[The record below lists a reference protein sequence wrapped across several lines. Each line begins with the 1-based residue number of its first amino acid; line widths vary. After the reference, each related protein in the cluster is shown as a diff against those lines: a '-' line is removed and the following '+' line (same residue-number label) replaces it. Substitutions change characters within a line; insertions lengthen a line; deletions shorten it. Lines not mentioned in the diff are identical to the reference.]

1 MKKGQIIVIEGSC
14 DGVGKS
20 TQYQL
25 LYKRLLEEKK
35 RVLAH
40 HFPSYNTYQGIPVE
54 NYLKGEMGDLNS
66 LSPYFIN
73 SLYALDRGVTWYT
86 SLKEQYENGTTI
98 LLDRY
103 TTSSLIYQSALI
115 EDSEE
120 KKQFIDYVIDFE
132 YEKLGIAKP
141 DNVIFLTAPLELVNS
156 LRQKRKEEEGEAI
169 SGDIHEKDLAF
180 QKKVYEN
187 ALFIA
192 DYLNWDVIECTL
204 NGKMKSKED
213 IHEEIYK
220 YVRKK
225 KKVR

>member
-115 EDSEE
+115 EDKIERQKFWNYVS
-120 KKQFIDYVIDFE
+120 DYE
-132 YEKLGIAKP
+132 YNKLGIQEP
-141 DNVIFLTAPLELVNS
+141 DCVLFLHIPFDLS
-156 LRQKRKEEEGEAI
+156 QKLRAQRKEYEGLKN
-169 SGDIHEKDLAF
+169 DLHEKNIEYLY
-180 QKKVYEN
+180 KVYQSSLEVAQYFHWN
-187 ALFIA
+187 T
-192 DYLNWDVIECTL
+192 IECSE
-204 NGKMKSKED
+204 NNQMKKIED
-213 IHEEIYK
+213 VHEQIYK
-220 YVRKK
+220 LIKK
-225 KKVR
+225 

>member
-25 LYKRLLEEKK
+25 LYKRLLEERK

-40 HFPSYNTYQGIPVE
+40 HFPSYNSYQGIPVE

-115 EDSEE
+115 EDKIERQKFWNYVS
-120 KKQFIDYVIDFE
+120 DYE
-132 YEKLGIAKP
+132 YNKLGIQEP
-141 DNVIFLTAPLELVNS
+141 DCVLFLHIPFDLS
-156 LRQKRKEEEGEAI
+156 QKLRAQRKEYEGLKN
-169 SGDIHEKDLAF
+169 DLHEKNIEYLY
-180 QKKVYEN
+180 KVYQSSLEVAQYFHWN
-187 ALFIA
+187 T
-192 DYLNWDVIECTL
+192 IECSE
-204 NGKMKSKED
+204 NNQMKKIED
-213 IHEEIYK
+213 VHEQIYK
-220 YVRKK
+220 LIKK
-225 KKVR
+225 